1 MSSVCNIYTVSK
13 ADKNLSFSKM
23 PFALLPLP
31 LSVCVCVRVCAIY
44 KMIDPIDFSYLL
56 LRLKLERHEAKK
68 GFVSASASAL
78 SSLSFSQLK
87 SRMEVVSSRR
97 EGVRKVGGD
106 CWQLCV
112 IFGLF
117 QKLAMCVVY
126 YF

>member
-1 MSSVCNIYTVSK
+1 
-13 ADKNLSFSKM
+13 
-23 PFALLPLP
+23 
-31 LSVCVCVRVCAIY
+31 
-44 KMIDPIDFSYLL
+44 MIDPIDFSYLL

-87 SRMEVVSSRR
+87 SRMEVVSLRR
-97 EGVRKVGGD
+97 EGVRKVGGG

-117 QKLAMCVVY
+117 QKLDMCVVFRSICVY
-126 YF
+126 RCMVKLFKV